1 MRVYVYEDRNDRV
14 CPFSP
19 VVITSPASLIF
30 ASVSKPII
38 ARTMRILISQSGYS
52 KIHSSFDRRVRRIF
66 VIFFSSFLSFLSFL
80 KKGLKIYNKQSLRRS
95 ISSSNKILDH
105 EFFVNILRIS

>member
-1 MRVYVYEDRNDRV
+1 MRMYVYEDRNDRV

-19 VVITSPASLIF
+19 VVITSPTSLIF

-52 KIHSSFDRRVRRIF
+52 KIPHGRSFHRVHRIF
-66 VIFFSSFLSFLSFL
+66 ASPFFFLLSFLS
-80 KKGLKIYNKQSLRRS
+80 
-95 ISSSNKILDH
+95 
-105 EFFVNILRIS
+105 

>member
-30 ASVSKPII
+30 AISVSKPII

-52 KIHSSFDRRVRRIF
+52 KIHSSFDRVRRIF

-80 KKGLKIYNKQSLRRS
+80 KK
-95 ISSSNKILDH
+95 D
-105 EFFVNILRIS
+105 

>member
-30 ASVSKPII
+30 AISVSKPII

-66 VIFFSSFLSFLSFL
+66 VIFFSSFLSFFL

-105 EFFVNILRIS
+105 SRIFRETSAF

>member
-30 ASVSKPII
+30 AISVSKPII

-52 KIHSSFDRRVRRIF
+52 KIHSSFDRRVRRT
-66 VIFFSSFLSFLSFL
+66 SNLSVD
-80 KKGLKIYNKQSLRRS
+80 QSPPPIKS
-95 ISSSNKILDH
+95 WIIH
-105 EFFVNILRIS
+105 EFFVKHQHFRYKLTLV